1 MLSFIFKSKP
11 NYVNFGLLVYRL
23 ALGISMFYHGYLKY
37 LSGAEG
43 LYKVGSMLAP
53 LGVPGG
59 FLGVPG
65 GYEILGTMAS
75 CAEMIGGILIVL
87 GLFTRIGSL
96 MLIGTLAMATTL
108 SINGSF
114 FSWDYPSQMG
124 FGALMLFFAG
134 AGRYSLDK
142 ALFK

>member
-1 MLSFIFKSKP
+1 MLNFLFKSKP
-11 NYVNFGLLVYRL
+11 DYINFGLLFYRL

-37 LSGAEG
+37 VSGEQG
-43 LYKVGSMLAP
+43 LYKIGAMLSA
-53 LGVPGG
+53 LGVPSG
-59 FLGVPG
+59 FEVS
-65 GYEILGTMAS
+65 LGTIAS
-75 CAEMIGGILIVL
+75 YAEMVGGILIII

-96 MLIGTLAMATTL
+96 LIIGTLAVATIL
-108 SINGSF
+108 NLNGNF

-124 FGALMLFFAG
+124 FGAIMLFLAG

>member
-43 LYKVGSMLAP
+43 LYKVGAMLAP
-53 LGVPGG
+53 
-59 FLGVPG
+59 LGVPG
-65 GYEILGTMAS
+65 GYEILGTMAAY
-75 CAEMIGGILIVL
+75 AEMIGGVLIAI

-96 MLIGTLAMATTL
+96 LLIGTLAVATIL
-108 SINGSF
+108 SLSGSF

>member
-11 NYVNFGLLVYRL
+11 NYINFGLLVYRL

-43 LYKVGSMLAP
+43 LYKVGAMLAP
-53 LGVPGG
+53 
-59 FLGVPG
+59 LGVPG
-65 GYEILGTMAS
+65 GYEILGTMAAY
-75 CAEMIGGILIVL
+75 AEMIGGVLIAI
-87 GLFTRIGSL
+87 GLFTRIG
-96 MLIGTLAMATTL
+96 TTL

>member
-11 NYVNFGLLVYRL
+11 NYVNFGLLIYRL
-23 ALGISMFYHGYLKY
+23 ALGISMFYHGYLKW
-37 LSGAEG
+37 LSGPEG

-59 FLGVPG
+59 YLGVPG

>member
-1 MLSFIFKSKP
+1 MKF
-11 NYVNFGLLVYRL
+11 
-23 ALGISMFYHGYLKY
+23 
-37 LSGAEG
+37 
-43 LYKVGSMLAP
+43 
-53 LGVPGG
+53 
-59 FLGVPG
+59 
-65 GYEILGTMAS
+65 LGTMAS

>member
-23 ALGISMFYHGYLKY
+23 ALVISMFYHGYLKY

-59 FLGVPG
+59 YLGVPG

>member
-23 ALGISMFYHGYLKY
+23 ALGISMFYHGYLKW
-37 LSGAEG
+37 LSGPEG

-53 LGVPGG
+53 
-59 FLGVPG
+59 LGVPG

-96 MLIGTLAMATTL
+96 MLIGILAMATTL

>member
-1 MLSFIFKSKP
+1 MLNFIFKSKP

-23 ALGISMFYHGYLKY
+23 ALGISMFYHGYLKW
-37 LSGAEG
+37 LSGPEG
-43 LYKVGSMLAP
+43 LYKVGAMLAP
-53 LGVPGG
+53 LGVS
-59 FLGVPG
+59 G
-65 GYEILGTMAS
+65 GYEILGTMAAF
-75 CAEMIGGILIVL
+75 AEMAGGILVAV

-124 FGALMLFFAG
+124 FGALMLFFVG
-134 AGRYSLDK
+134 PGRFSLDK
-142 ALFK
+142 AFFK

>member
-11 NYVNFGLLVYRL
+11 NYINFGLLVYRL

-43 LYKVGSMLAP
+43 LYKVGAMLAP

-59 FLGVPG
+59 
-65 GYEILGTMAS
+65 Y
-75 CAEMIGGILIVL
+75 AEMIGGVLIAI

-96 MLIGTLAMATTL
+96 LIIGTLAMATTINL
-108 SINGSF
+108 SGSF

-124 FGALMLFFAG
+124 FGALMLFFVG

>member
-23 ALGISMFYHGYLKY
+23 ALGISMFYHGYLKW
-37 LSGAEG
+37 LSGPEG
-43 LYKVGSMLAP
+43 LYKVGAMLAL
-53 LGVPGG
+53 LGVS
-59 FLGVPG
+59 G
-65 GYEILGTMAS
+65 GYEILGTMAAF
-75 CAEMIGGILIVL
+75 AEMAGGILVAV

-124 FGALMLFFAG
+124 FGALMLFFVG
-134 AGRYSLDK
+134 PGRFSLDK
-142 ALFK
+142 AFFK

>member
-11 NYVNFGLLVYRL
+11 NYINFGLLVYRL

-53 LGVPGG
+53 LCVPGG
-59 FLGVPG
+59 YLGVPG

>member
-11 NYVNFGLLVYRL
+11 NYVNFGLLIYRL

-43 LYKVGSMLAP
+43 LYKVGAMLAP
-53 LGVPGG
+53 LGVP
-59 FLGVPG
+59 
-65 GYEILGTMAS
+65 
-75 CAEMIGGILIVL
+75 GGILIVL

-96 MLIGTLAMATTL
+96 MLIGTLAMVTTL

-114 FSWDYPSQMG
+114 FSWASPSQMG